1 VVGGPGLGVVGRGQV
16 AKGAVGPDGVVFDP
30 PVLHQHLDLAQ
41 NTLGASA
48 ADRGTALGSP
58 TTIPSTPCLDPPAA
72 RTERGCTG
80 RRQAVAGV
88 RLATSLIRLATSL
101 IPRPIRMNSTPTAIA
116 IAAAPK
122 ATTEVNREAWRNE
135 AV

>member
-1 VVGGPGLGVVGRGQV
+1 VGS
-16 AKGAVGPDGVVFDP
+16 DGVVLDP
-30 PVLHQHLDLAQ
+30 PVLNQHLDLER

-48 ADRGTALGSP
+48 ADRCTALGSP
-58 TTIPSTPCLDPPAA
+58 KTIPLTPCLDPPTA
-72 RTERGCTG
+72 RNESGCTG
-80 RRQAVAGV
+80 RPHAVAGV

-101 IPRPIRMNSTPTAIA
+101 IPRPIRMNSTPIRIA